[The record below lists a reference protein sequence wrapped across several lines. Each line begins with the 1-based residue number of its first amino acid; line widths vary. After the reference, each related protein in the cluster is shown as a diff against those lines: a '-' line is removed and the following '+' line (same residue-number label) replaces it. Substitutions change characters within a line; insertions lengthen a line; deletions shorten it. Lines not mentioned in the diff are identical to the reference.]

1 MTPELDRGEDTNA
14 AATDGGFDA
23 KGLLPWQGTMFFWI
37 KIMDIA
43 REATVMGN
51 FREIIMVRKSG
62 G

>member
-23 KGLLPWQGTMFFWI
+23 KGFLPWQGTIFFWI
-37 KIMDIA
+37 KVMDSA
-43 REATVMGN
+43 RDATVMGN
-51 FREIIMVRKSG
+51 FREIIILRKNG